1 MVLAGAADEAAEPG
15 GNARGGPTRESPPF
29 GIGACGAGR

>member
-15 GNARGGPTRESPPF
+15 GNARAAPPGKATF